1 MNALQKAEKSLVDVL
16 PGSKARVVA
25 LNGLGVK
32 QIESLQAYGL
42 APGSLVT
49 VVRHKPVTI
58 IHIDN
63 TELALERDLA
73 IQVKVE

>member
-1 MNALQKAEKSLVDVL
+1 MTPPQNVKKSLVDIM
-16 PGSKARVVA
+16 PGGEARVIA
-25 LNGLGVK
+25 FNGLGVK

-42 APGSLVT
+42 APGSLVKI
-49 VVRHKPVTI
+49 VRHKPVTI
-58 IHIDN
+58 IQIDN

>member
-1 MNALQKAEKSLVDVL
+1 MTALQNPEKSLVDIT
-16 PGSKARVVA
+16 PGTEARVIA
-25 LNGLGVK
+25 FNGLGVK

-42 APGSLVT
+42 APGSLVK

-58 IHIDN
+58 IQVDN
-63 TELALERDLA
+63 TELALEHDLA